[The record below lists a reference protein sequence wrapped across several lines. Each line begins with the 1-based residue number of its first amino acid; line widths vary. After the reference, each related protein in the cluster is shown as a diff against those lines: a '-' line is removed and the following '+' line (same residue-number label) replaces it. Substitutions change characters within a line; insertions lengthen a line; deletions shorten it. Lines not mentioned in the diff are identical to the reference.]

1 MSNSRRSMDEKGLTG
16 SNSSIRGSN
25 KQSKALRHQADTDID
40 PQHERLTSENRHLQ
54 QSVIHMRQRIDS
66 EQLQKQQVVDQ
77 LKADHAQEIS
87 QMGKT
92 IFEMREQ
99 LEKAAVDRERVVS
112 HVRNTLGA
120 QVAELQKMI
129 QALRQQLEDEAS
141 RRASAIDAA
150 TQVLK
155 SENHQLKEA
164 VQATRDQLDSLR
176 AGLTKTDAK
185 KG

>member
-1 MSNSRRSMDEKGLTG
+1 
-16 SNSSIRGSN
+16 
-25 KQSKALRHQADTDID
+25 
-40 PQHERLTSENRHLQ
+40 
-54 QSVIHMRQRIDS
+54 
-66 EQLQKQQVVDQ
+66 
-77 LKADHAQEIS
+77 
-87 QMGKT
+87 
-92 IFEMREQ
+92 
-99 LEKAAVDRERVVS
+99 
-112 HVRNTLGA
+112 LGA

-176 AGLTKTDAK
+176 AGLTKTDAT